1 MYIDTSCLVAYYTPE
16 PQSDYVQRTLQATER
31 RIISQLVQVEFI
43 SALRKKKR
51 MGELSEKD
59 ANKTFNLFKNHI
71 KDSVYNVISLEP
83 ENYTIAEFIIKTT
96 NQPLRTLDALHLGC
110 VYSESL
116 PIFSFDDVLN
126 TTAEE
131 LGLEVV

>member
-1 MYIDTSCLVAYYTPE
+1 MYIDTSCLVAYYLPE
-16 PQSDYVQRTLQATER
+16 PQSDFVQSTLQVTER

-43 SALRKKKR
+43 SALKKKQR
-51 MGELSEKD
+51 MGELSAKD

-71 KDSVYNVISLEP
+71 KDDVYELIPLKP

-116 PIFSFDDVLN
+116 MLFSFDDVLN
-126 TTAEE
+126 TAAEE